1 MIDYDEVHVT
11 FRCDQRLRDMFK
23 AKVYSRGKNI
33 TEVFTDFMQ
42 LYVDNVIFSDVD
54 DEEARSS

>member
-11 FRCDQRLRDMFK
+11 FRCDQELRNMFK
-23 AKVYSRGKNI
+23 AKVCSRGKTI
-33 TEVFTDFMQ
+33 KDVFTDFMQ

-54 DEEARSS
+54 DDKTRSS